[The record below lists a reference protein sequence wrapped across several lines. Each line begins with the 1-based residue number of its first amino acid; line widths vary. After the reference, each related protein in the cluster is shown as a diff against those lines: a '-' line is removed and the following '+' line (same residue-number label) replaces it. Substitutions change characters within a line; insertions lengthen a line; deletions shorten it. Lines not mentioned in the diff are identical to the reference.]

1 MARIQR
7 GCQTSI
13 SRAVEGSMSGRVKQG
28 RSAAS
33 LIEQAERS
41 GGAYIVFSYMERYF
55 ITQSRHRRELIKG
68 AVIIHETKPGTEWRI
83 PDEASPIRTHVYK
96 EGHGY
101 VRIERFN
108 IRGERTIER
117 YRPALKTSVAQRKA
131 DKKYRDSKLTRRPE

>member
-55 ITQSRHRRELIKG
+55 ITQSKHRKELIKG

-101 VRIERFN
+101 VRIERVD
-108 IRGERTIER
+108 
-117 YRPALKTSVAQRKA
+117 A
-131 DKKYRDSKLTRRPE
+131 